1 MFILDGRTLFDKA
14 SAGSTEMIIMPPG
27 VSEQTET
34 WTEKPYTVEYTRFIS
49 Y

>member
-14 SAGSTEMIIMPPG
+14 SAAGREMIIMPPG

-34 WTEKPYTVEYTRFIS
+34 WTEKPYTAEYTRFIF

>member
-14 SAGSTEMIIMPPG
+14 SAGGAEMILMPSD

-34 WTEKPYTVEYTRFIS
+34 
-49 Y
+49 